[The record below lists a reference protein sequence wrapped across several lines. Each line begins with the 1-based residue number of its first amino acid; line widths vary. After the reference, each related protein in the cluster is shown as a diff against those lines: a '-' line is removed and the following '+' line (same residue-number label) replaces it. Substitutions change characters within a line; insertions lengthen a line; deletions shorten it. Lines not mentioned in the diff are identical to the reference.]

1 MLDEHDQEVAF
12 ISNQYQTGET
22 EDPNQ
27 IVDHEQIAMQLR
39 GDDEEFERD
48 LYDEELTNF
57 KVGTMVNNDEEDL
70 RILDS
75 LPQMVK
81 PKTLQNSFN
90 SKKQTSIK
98 LQKSVK
104 GGE

>member
-1 MLDEHDQEVAF
+1 
-12 ISNQYQTGET
+12 
-22 EDPNQ
+22 
-27 IVDHEQIAMQLR
+27 MQLR

-70 RILDS
+70 TILDS

-90 SKKQTSIK
+90 SKK
-98 LQKSVK
+98 
-104 GGE
+104 

>member
-1 MLDEHDQEVAF
+1 
-12 ISNQYQTGET
+12 
-22 EDPNQ
+22 
-27 IVDHEQIAMQLR
+27 MQLR

>member
-1 MLDEHDQEVAF
+1 
-12 ISNQYQTGET
+12 
-22 EDPNQ
+22 
-27 IVDHEQIAMQLR
+27 MQLR

-90 SKKQTSIK
+90 SKK
-98 LQKSVK
+98 
-104 GGE
+104 